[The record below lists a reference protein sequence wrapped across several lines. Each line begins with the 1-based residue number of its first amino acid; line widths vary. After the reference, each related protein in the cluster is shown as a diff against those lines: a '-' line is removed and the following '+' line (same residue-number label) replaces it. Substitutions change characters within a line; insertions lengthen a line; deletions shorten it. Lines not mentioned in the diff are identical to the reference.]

1 MFVDQ
6 EGSTFGVM
14 SFGEIRAPHG
24 VQRLPISPS
33 SHVILG
39 AGQLDFRR
47 LAHLGRSLSFAAA
60 SSALGQAERTLR

>member
-14 SFGEIRAPHG
+14 SFGKIPAPNTVG
-24 VQRLPISPS
+24 AALADLT

-39 AGQLDFRR
+39 AGQLDFHR
-47 LAHLGRSLSFAAA
+47 LAHLGRSLPFAAA
-60 SSALGQAERTLR
+60 SSALGQAERTL